1 MTVSAAEFD
10 RVNGD
15 KDDADLLIKAL
26 KKHNKIIS
34 F

>member
-15 KDDADLLIKAL
+15 KEDARALIDAL
-26 KKHNKIIS
+26 KKHNN
-34 F
+34 

>member
-15 KDDADLLIKAL
+15 RDDAELLIEAL
-26 KKHNKIIS
+26 KNHNKTTI